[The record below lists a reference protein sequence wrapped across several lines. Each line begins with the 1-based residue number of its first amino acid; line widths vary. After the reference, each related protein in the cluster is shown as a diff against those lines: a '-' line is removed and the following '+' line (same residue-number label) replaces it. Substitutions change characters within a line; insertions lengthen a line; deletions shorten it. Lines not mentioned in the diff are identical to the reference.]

1 MNAMKEI
8 EAEKSELYKQTET
21 LQSNLQVQKV
31 KHIRN
36 YYMYM
41 YMYLPHYWGEP
52 TYWTE
57 CIRYRSN
64 AFIHFMTK
72 FN

>member
-41 YMYLPHYWGEP
+41 YMYLSHY
-52 TYWTE
+52 
-57 CIRYRSN
+57 
-64 AFIHFMTK
+64 
-72 FN
+72 